1 MFIKF
6 HYDAKY
12 AIYEKMEET
21 MSTEKFNRIRSSF
34 VETLEDMVK
43 FRGND
48 PMIARIYA
56 MIVLSP
62 EPLTQEQIAKT
73 TGYSRS
79 QISRYLANLEDRH
92 MITKDS
98 MPGSRTQL
106 YGGETMPFLDGFR
119 SGLEVAERF
128 IKNKLEMMDYIL
140 TEWQKLPKNYQTSP
154 EGKKLMEVVTVFSAW
169 FGSYLDLL
177 SEFNQRF
184 EERLKEIERELMLIK
199 F

>member
-1 MFIKF
+1 MA
-6 HYDAKY
+6 DD
-12 AIYEKMEET
+12 
-21 MSTEKFNRIRSSF
+21 KFNQIRTSF
-34 VETLEDMVK
+34 IQTLEEMVK

-62 EPLTQEQIAKT
+62 EPLTQEKIAKT

-79 QISRYLANLEDRH
+79 QISRYLANLEQRQ

-106 YGGETMPFLDGFR
+106 YGGETIPFLDGFR
-119 SGLEVAERF
+119 SGMEIAERF
-128 IKNKLEMMDYIL
+128 IQSRMEVMEHIL
-140 TEWQKLPKNYQTSP
+140 RAWQALPKEVKESA
-154 EGKKLMEVVTVFSAW
+154 EGKKLKEVVTVFSAW

-184 EERLKEIERELMLIK
+184 SERLKEIERDLLLVK

>member
-1 MFIKF
+1 MIMADDIFDQIKASFIQ
-6 HYDAKY
+6 
-12 AIYEKMEET
+12 
-21 MSTEKFNRIRSSF
+21 
-34 VETLEDMVK
+34 TLVDMVK

-48 PMIARIYA
+48 PMFARIYS

-62 EPLTQEQIAKT
+62 EPLTQEQIANA

-79 QISRYLANLEDRH
+79 QISRYLANLEQRQ

-106 YGGETMPFLDGFR
+106 YGGEAIPFLDGFR
-119 SGLEVAERF
+119 SGMEVAERF
-128 IKNKLEMMDYIL
+128 IESRLEVMNHIL
-140 TEWQKLPKNYQTSP
+140 ATWQTLPKETKESA
-154 EGKKLMEVVTVFSAW
+154 EGKKLKEVVTVFSAW

-177 SEFNQRF
+177 SEFNLRF
-184 EERLKEIERELMLIK
+184 NKRLKKLEKDLLLVK

>member
-1 MFIKF
+1 MIAMVK
-6 HYDAKY
+6 DEKY
-12 AIYEKMEET
+12 SLLRT
-21 MSTEKFNRIRSSF
+21 SF
-34 VETLEDMVK
+34 VQTLEELVK

-79 QISRYLANLEDRH
+79 QISRYLANLEHRQ
-92 MITKDS
+92 MISKES

-106 YGGETMPFLDGFR
+106 YGGNTIPFLDGFR
-119 SGLEVAERF
+119 LGLETAERF
-128 IKNKLEMMDYIL
+128 IKSRLQIIDHILAEWKTLPERVKATEESRKL
-140 TEWQKLPKNYQTSP
+140 K
-154 EGKKLMEVVTVFSAW
+154 EVVTVFSAW

-177 SEFNQRF
+177 TDFNQRF
-184 EERLKEIERELMLIK
+184 NERLKRIERDLLLMK

>member
-1 MFIKF
+1 MKNMGKGVAMPDDKFSQIRTTFIQ
-6 HYDAKY
+6 
-12 AIYEKMEET
+12 
-21 MSTEKFNRIRSSF
+21 
-34 VETLEDMVK
+34 TLEEMVK

-62 EPLTQEQIAKT
+62 EPLTQEKIAKT

-79 QISRYLANLEDRH
+79 QISRYLSNLESRQ

-106 YGGETMPFLDGFR
+106 YGGEAMPFLDGFR
-119 SGLEVAERF
+119 AGMEAAERF
-128 IKNKLEMMDYIL
+128 IQKRLEVMTQIL
-140 TEWQKLPKNYQTSP
+140 ETWQTLPKETKESS
-154 EGKKLMEVVTVFSAW
+154 EGKKLQEVVSVFSAW
-169 FGSYLDLL
+169 MGSYLDLL

-184 EERLKEIERELMLIK
+184 DERLKKLERDLLLLK

>member
-1 MFIKF
+1 MAEDKFSQIK
-6 HYDAKY
+6 
-12 AIYEKMEET
+12 T
-21 MSTEKFNRIRSSF
+21 SF
-34 VETLEDMVK
+34 VQTLEEMVK

-62 EPLTQEQIAKT
+62 EPLTQEQIAKS

-79 QISRYLANLEDRH
+79 QISRYLANLEQRR

-106 YGGETMPFLDGFR
+106 YGGETIPFLDGFR

-128 IKNKLEMMDYIL
+128 IKSRLEVMEHIL
-140 TEWQKLPKNYQTSP
+140 ATWQTLSREIKEGA
-154 EGKKLMEVVTVFSAW
+154 EGKKLKEVVTVFSAW

-184 EERLKEIERELMLIK
+184 NERLKKLEKDLLLMQ
-199 F
+199 FHTY

>member
-1 MFIKF
+1 MVAMVN
-6 HYDAKY
+6 DEKY
-12 AIYEKMEET
+12 SRLRT
-21 MSTEKFNRIRSSF
+21 SF
-34 VETLEDMVK
+34 VQTLEELVK

-79 QISRYLANLEDRH
+79 QISRYLANLEQRQ
-92 MITKDS
+92 MVSKES

-106 YGGETMPFLDGFR
+106 YGGDTIPFLDGFR
-119 SGLEVAERF
+119 LGLETAERF
-128 IKNKLEMMDYIL
+128 IKSRLEIMDHIL
-140 TEWQKLPKNYQTSP
+140 DEWKSLPEKIKVKAES
-154 EGKKLMEVVTVFSAW
+154 KKLKEVVTVFSAW

-177 SEFNQRF
+177 TDFNQRF
-184 EERLKEIERELMLIK
+184 DERLKKLERELLLMK

>member
-1 MFIKF
+1 MSSESF
-6 HYDAKY
+6 
-12 AIYEKMEET
+12 EK
-21 MSTEKFNRIRSSF
+21 IRASF
-34 VETLEDMVK
+34 VQTLEEMVR

-56 MIVLSP
+56 MVVLSP
-62 EPLTQEQIAKT
+62 RPLTQEQIANA

-79 QISRYLANLEDRH
+79 QISRYLANLEQRR

-106 YGGETMPFLDGFR
+106 YGGETIPFLDGFR
-119 SGLEVAERF
+119 SGLETAERF
-128 IKNKLEMMDYIL
+128 IEGRMEVMNHILATWQSLPEETRSSSEGRKL
-140 TEWQKLPKNYQTSP
+140 K
-154 EGKKLMEVVTVFSAW
+154 EVVTVFSAW

-177 SEFNQRF
+177 SEFNERF
-184 EERLKEIERELMLIK
+184 NERLKEIERELLLIE

>member
-1 MFIKF
+1 MAE
-6 HYDAKY
+6 D
-12 AIYEKMEET
+12 
-21 MSTEKFNRIRSSF
+21 KFNQIRTSF
-34 VETLEDMVK
+34 IQTLEEMVK

-79 QISRYLANLEDRH
+79 QISRYLANLEQRQ
-92 MITKDS
+92 MITKES

-106 YGGETMPFLDGFR
+106 YGGETIPFLDGFR
-119 SGLEVAERF
+119 SGLETAERF
-128 IKNKLEMMDYIL
+128 IKSRMEVMNHIL
-140 TEWQKLPKNYQTSP
+140 AVWQTLPRELRENP
-154 EGKKLMEVVTVFSAW
+154 DGKKLKEVVTVFSAW

-184 EERLKEIERELMLIK
+184 NERLKQLEKELLLIK

>member
-1 MFIKF
+1 LLRKICKIWEFI
-6 HYDAKY
+6 DGEIDVA
-12 AIYEKMEET
+12 ED
-21 MSTEKFNRIRSSF
+21 KFNQIRTSF
-34 VETLEDMVK
+34 IQTLEEMVK

-62 EPLTQEQIAKT
+62 EPLTQEQISTA

-79 QISRYLANLEDRH
+79 QISRYLANLEQRQ

-106 YGGETMPFLDGFR
+106 YGGETIPFLDGFR
-119 SGLEVAERF
+119 SGLETAERF
-128 IKNKLEMMDYIL
+128 IKSRMEVMDHIL
-140 TEWQKLPKNYQTSP
+140 TVWQTLSKDTKESAD
-154 EGKKLMEVVTVFSAW
+154 GKKLKEVVTVFSAW

-184 EERLKEIERELMLIK
+184 NERLKELEKDLLLIK

>member
-1 MFIKF
+1 MKNMGNGVAM
-6 HYDAKY
+6 HDD
-12 AIYEKMEET
+12 
-21 MSTEKFNRIRSSF
+21 KFNQIKSTF
-34 VETLEDMVK
+34 IQTLEEMVK

-62 EPLTQEQIAKT
+62 EPLTQEKIAKR

-79 QISRYLANLEDRH
+79 QISRYLANLEQRQ

-106 YGGETMPFLDGFR
+106 YGGETIPFLEGFR
-119 SGLEVAERF
+119 SGMEIAERF
-128 IKNKLEMMDYIL
+128 IKNRMEVMDRILEA
-140 TEWQKLPKNYQTSP
+140 WQGLPKSTRESA
-154 EGKKLMEVVTVFSAW
+154 EGKKLKEVVTVFSAW

-184 EERLKEIERELMLIK
+184 NERLEQLEKDLLMVR

>member
-1 MFIKF
+1 MDDEF
-6 HYDAKY
+6 DMA
-12 AIYEKMEET
+12 EN
-21 MSTEKFNRIRSSF
+21 KFNQIRTSF
-34 VETLEDMVK
+34 IQTLEEMVK

-62 EPLTQEQIAKT
+62 DPLTQEQIAKT

-79 QISRYLANLEDRH
+79 QISRYLANLEQRQ

-106 YGGETMPFLDGFR
+106 YGGETIPFLDGFR
-119 SGLEVAERF
+119 SGMEVAERF
-128 IKNKLEMMDYIL
+128 IKSRLEVMDHIL
-140 TEWQKLPKNYQTSP
+140 AAWQTLPKESQESAV
-154 EGKKLMEVVTVFSAW
+154 GKKLKEVVTVFSAW

-177 SEFNQRF
+177 TEFNQRF
-184 EERLKEIERELMLIK
+184 NERLKEIEKDLLLIK

>member
-1 MFIKF
+1 MDDEF
-6 HYDAKY
+6 DMA
-12 AIYEKMEET
+12 EN
-21 MSTEKFNRIRSSF
+21 KFNQIRTSF
-34 VETLEDMVK
+34 IQTLEEMVK

-62 EPLTQEQIAKT
+62 DPLTQEQIAKT

-79 QISRYLANLEDRH
+79 QISRYLANLEQRQ

-106 YGGETMPFLDGFR
+106 YGGETIPFLDGFR
-119 SGLEVAERF
+119 SGMEVAERF
-128 IKNKLEMMDYIL
+128 IKSRLEVMDHIL
-140 TEWQKLPKNYQTSP
+140 AAWQTLPKESQESA
-154 EGKKLMEVVTVFSAW
+154 EGKKLKEVVTVFSAW

-177 SEFNQRF
+177 TEFNQRF
-184 EERLKEIERELMLIK
+184 NERLKEIEKDLLLIK

>member
-1 MFIKF
+1 MV
-6 HYDAKY
+6 D
-12 AIYEKMEET
+12 
-21 MSTEKFNRIRSSF
+21 SKFNQIKASF
-34 VETLEDMVK
+34 VQTLEDMVK

-62 EPLTQEQIAKT
+62 EPLTQEMIAES

-79 QISRYLANLEDRH
+79 QISRYLANLEHRQ
-92 MITKDS
+92 MISKES

-106 YGGETMPFLDGFR
+106 YGGETIPFLDGFR
-119 SGLEVAERF
+119 AGLEAAERF
-128 IKNKLEMMDYIL
+128 IKNKLEMMDYIISA
-140 TEWQKLPKNYQTSP
+140 WQKLPDKTKESP
-154 EGKKLMEVVTVFSAW
+154 EGKKLKEVVTVFSAW

-177 SEFNQRF
+177 TEFNQRF
-184 EERLKEIERELMLIK
+184 NERLKTLERDLLSIK

>member
-1 MFIKF
+1 MT
-6 HYDAKY
+6 DAK
-12 AIYEKMEET
+12 
-21 MSTEKFNRIRSSF
+21 FNQIRTSF
-34 VETLEDMVK
+34 IQTLEEMVK

-79 QISRYLANLEDRH
+79 QISRYLANLEQRK

-98 MPGSRTQL
+98 MPGSRTHL
-106 YGGETMPFLDGFR
+106 YGGETIPFLDGFR
-119 SGLEVAERF
+119 SGMEIAERF
-128 IKNKLEMMDYIL
+128 IKSRMDVMEHIL
-140 TEWQKLPKNYQTSP
+140 AAWLTLPKDIKESA
-154 EGKKLMEVVTVFSAW
+154 EGKKLKEVVTVFSAW

-177 SEFNQRF
+177 TEFNQRF
-184 EERLKEIERELMLIK
+184 NERLKTLEKDLLLIK